1 MSILQAALGIGY
13 PVLVLAALSWLEP
26 RQTALI
32 VLGLAAARLLLFKR
46 DLDASALSGASAP
59 SILSRTLNTAR
70 VFALPIVGM
79 GAVLLFTVFR
89 NDPVGLLLAPVLMNL
104 VLLSSFGLSLWSDRP
119 MVERFARL
127 QVPDLPP
134 DEVRYCRTV
143 TKVWCGFFVVNG
155 SICLILAL
163 RRDSAM
169 WALYTGFIS
178 YLLIGSLFGIEYVY
192 RHWRFRRYRGGFADR
207 LLSSFFPPSLEPP
220 LLESPPTQPAEEPPH
235 GSLPR

>member
-13 PVLVLAALSWLEP
+13 PVLILAALSWLEP

-32 VLGLAAARLLLFKR
+32 VLGLAAARLLLFER
-46 DLDASALSGASAP
+46 GLGASAP
-59 SILSRTLNTAR
+59 SILSRMRTAAR
-70 VFALPIVGM
+70 DFALPIVGM
-79 GAVLLFTVFR
+79 AAVLLFTVFR

-104 VLLSSFGLSLWSDRP
+104 VLLSSFGSSLWSDRP

-127 QVPDLPP
+127 QIPDLPP
-134 DEVRYCRTV
+134 DEVRYCRSV

-163 RRDSAM
+163 LRDSAM
-169 WALYTGFIS
+169 WALYTGFLS
-178 YLLIGSLFGIEYVY
+178 YLLIGSLFGLEYVY

-207 LLSSFFPPSLEPP
+207 LLSSVFPPLPGSPPLEPSSMEP
-220 LLESPPTQPAEEPPH
+220 SEEPPH
-235 GSLPR
+235 GSSPR